1 MGFFFVVPLYRTCI
15 GETSE
20 AEWYIICERTC
31 ANKSHV
37 IELYAINQNQ
47 LSTQLTVVFNAEPL
61 DQEEHAHNSEV
72 S

>member
-1 MGFFFVVPLYRTCI
+1 MVLFCCTVHAC
-15 GETSE
+15 ETSE

-31 ANKSHV
+31 ANKLHV
-37 IELYAINQNQ
+37 IELYAINIQNQ